1 MHKKPAEKKKKFFR
15 FSLMHFFMQKWEF
28 LGTLRRTRGQI
39 LPPTTTKRKFCGSR
53 SLGGRETN
61 LGGGPSLRQAM
72 VPGKRGKIC
81 EKEDPK
87 MKKRT
92 LSILLSLCLAVT
104 LVTPAVAA
112 EPVSTEAT
120 EVSGTL
126 ELTEAT
132 TGVLQ
137 TKVKP

>member
-1 MHKKPAEKKKKFFR
+1 
-15 FSLMHFFMQKWEF
+15 MHFFMQKWEF

>member
-1 MHKKPAEKKKKFFR
+1 
-15 FSLMHFFMQKWEF
+15 
-28 LGTLRRTRGQI
+28 
-39 LPPTTTKRKFCGSR
+39 
-53 SLGGRETN
+53 
-61 LGGGPSLRQAM
+61 
-72 VPGKRGKIC
+72 
-81 EKEDPK
+81 